1 LAGETIVKGAFIAR
15 MQEIAATLVAAALAT
30 PRRMMARII
39 SGKNRCGP
47 ILLCYKAYVR
57 QDDSG
62 RRGRKERR

>member
-1 LAGETIVKGAFIAR
+1 ML
-15 MQEIAATLVAAALAT
+15 EIAATLLAAALAT

-39 SGKNRCGP
+39 SGENRCGS